1 MKKILFVSI
10 FLAIYQGSFAQTTP
24 KLDANQVIEQLLN
37 TKLFIDYSNSK
48 KGIETQLLALNNLP
62 NISTD
67 DYTALQT
74 AYGKTK
80 AAFDNFL
87 GLIRQDMVDYQLF
100 EKAANGDQTTLT
112 RYLTAFNGGVAVYDN
127 EFQPVYNRVIKTR
140 SLKGWL
146 EPLALQ
152 AFNVLGGFLKGK
164 NARQNL
170 LVNDLLLASKKYFIS
185 RMEMKPW
192 EALVQIQPNATGTS
206 VAPTTTDPNPTPS
219 TIPSTMP
226 VESPATSSDTI
237 VDQPVM
243 KTLSGS
249 LEFVIAG
256 NPPQNMSFASQ
267 TRSLK
272 RNLVVG
278 ENNATTTSTGAIN
291 IPVFQTANAYG
302 EGTAFQ
308 IRVQN
313 TALLYAFVLNSDGKC
328 TAIYPFNQNWVRSFQ
343 MSKSRDLSVGPLML
357 QDASGSTTIPARNAN
372 TGAENYIKIS
382 GPASKEQICLIVSKS
397 EMDLNDVIAKIE
409 QLTGSLAERVTALW
423 QSEEHCAN
431 TTDAGLIVSGG
442 SIQFNVQNDAK
453 WLLPLVFEIKR

>member
-1 MKKILFVSI
+1 MLGLFGYVT
-10 FLAIYQGSFAQTTP
+10 LFAQTTTP

-37 TKLFIDYSNSK
+37 TKVFIDYANSK

-112 RYLTAFNGGVAVYDN
+112 RYLNAFNSGVAIYDN

-140 SLKGWL
+140 SLKDWL

-185 RMEMKPW
+185 RMEMKTW
-192 EALVQIQPNATGTS
+192 EALVHIQPNNTGTS
-206 VAPTTTDPNPTPS
+206 VAPTTTTSNPIPS

-226 VESPATSSDTI
+226 GESPATSSDTI

-243 KTLSGS
+243 KSLSGS
-249 LEFVIAG
+249 LEFIIAG

-267 TRSLK
+267 SRSMNK

-278 ENNATTTSTGAIN
+278 ENNATTTSSGVIN
-291 IPVFQTANAYG
+291 IPVFQTANAYD

-343 MSKSRDLSVGPLML
+343 MSKSRNLSVGPLML

-382 GPASKEQICLIVSKS
+382 GPATKEQICLIVSKS

-431 TTDAGLIVSGG
+431 TTEAGLMVNGG